1 MSGDFFHVFSTNGT
15 TTNPEKSLLAIC
27 ISPVHAARQVNDSK
41 KVQKPTVLQDSTVG
55 QTYPE
60 KDARSNPRNSLK
72 CRV

>member
-41 KVQKPTVLQDSTVG
+41 KVVG